1 MRRVTTRSGGLAV
14 VAAGAVVM
22 GGAGWLRSPAWAA
35 GGVLAGPFI
44 ALAAYAGLLTFLG
57 PDPEELLEQCRW
69 QDALAE
75 ADGHLP
81 SRRWLAATSPGVFSD
96 LLAVTLKQRAKA
108 LRGLRRY
115 AEALPPAGEAVAIFR
130 SLAAAK
136 PRYAADLAD
145 GLCLLVT
152 LQTATENPEQAVAT
166 AAEAVGAYRDLAAAR
181 PGQFLPLLA
190 KALTDQA
197 TALSWAGRDDDALSS
212 AREAE
217 RIYDDTS
224 AWRQH
229 PDDAAAAWLCE
240 ALILARGSRHRDAVR
255 SLARAWQ
262 IPGQCDRPQPDFLK
276 QAITA
281 LHLAYQDQ
289 FTSAWRA
296 ETGTDPPL

>member
-1 MRRVTTRSGGLAV
+1 M
-14 VAAGAVVM
+14 
-22 GGAGWLRSPAWAA
+22 
-35 GGVLAGPFI
+35 
-44 ALAAYAGLLTFLG
+44 G
-57 PDPEELLEQCRW
+57 PDPEELIEQRRW

-75 ADGHLP
+75 ADCLLP

-96 LLAVTLKQRAKA
+96 LVAVTLKQRAKA

-130 SLAAAK
+130 RLAAAK

-145 GLCLLVT
+145 GLCLLAT
-152 LQTATENPEQAVAT
+152 LQTVTENLEEAVAT

-181 PGQFLPLLA
+181 PGQFLTLLA

-197 TALSWAGRDDDALSS
+197 TALSWAGRYDDALAS

-217 RIYDDTS
+217 RIYDDRS
-224 AWRQH
+224 AWRQR

-240 ALILARGSRHRDAVR
+240 ALILARLSRHRDAAR

-262 IPGQCDRPQPDFLK
+262 LPGQCDRPPPDFLK
-276 QAITA
+276 QAMTT
-281 LHLAYQDQ
+281 LHRAYQDQ
-289 FTSAWRA
+289 FTSAWRD